1 MAVPENKVPSTS
13 KYRKIHWLI
22 RISPF
27 EMAILGGPG
36 IPGFQTQ
43 MSKHGPLGH
52 RSSFQKALERWPL
65 FCQWLP
71 PIYLFGSPK
80 SKHFND
86 CIDLQKKK
94 LRAPFRSKCSFKR
107 IMGSIDRSSIES
119 REQKDAHIK
128 LGATMHRDKMPTRQE
143 TMQGDKLD
151 GALDSSGHPDF
162 TRRKNTSKLSHS
174 LQCQKKPVVDNYE
187 GWYFPLYLEHVLNP
201 WELPQNPTV

>member
-1 MAVPENKVPSTS
+1 VHLFDEWLCLKIKYQVHPSSAKSTGWS
-13 KYRKIHWLI
+13 EFPHLKW
-22 RISPF
+22 PF
-27 EMAILGGPG
+27 WGDPG
-36 IPGFQTQ
+36 YLVFRPKW
-43 MSKHGPLGH
+43 SKHGPLGH

-128 LGATMHRDKMPTRQE
+128 LGATMHRDKMPNQTGDNARRQ
-143 TMQGDKLD
+143 
-151 GALDSSGHPDF
+151 A
-162 TRRKNTSKLSHS
+162 RRRTGQFWPPWLYKKKEYFQIKPLPAVSK
-174 LQCQKKPVVDNYE
+174 KT
-187 GWYFPLYLEHVLNP
+187 GRW
-201 WELPQNPTV
+201 